1 MVWLQNK
8 SIWQYEPRE
17 NSETKEVRGHR
28 LDRCAE
34 VFKWKQPRD
43 ANWGFIAGVLVCDH
57 QYRERLKQSKILH
70 FCLIFQSLFS
80 IVSWHLM
87 GTTLSRFRE
96 DSSININYVKVVDSA
111 VQSQILTSF
120 LFLLSI
126 IERAVRGSLT
136 VIVDLSVS
144 LCNFIIFDLYILKL
158 FYQVCQQR
166 MASYI
171 IMT

>member
-34 VFKWKQPRD
+34 VFKWKQSRD
-43 ANWGFIAGVLVCDH
+43 ANWGFIAGVLVCDR

-70 FCLIFQSLFS
+70 CCLIFQSLFS

-136 VIVDLSVS
+136 VIVDLS

-158 FYQVCQQR
+158 FYQVCQKR

-171 IMT
+171 IMK